1 MCLIEPASERLK
13 IAKVEVSGLE
23 VVDAVRPWENC
34 FPPAGRKKTDGAI
47 QAAGRVSR
55 RVWISGDA
63 QPVPSPA
70 TLFGNMLKE
79 AATVSK
85 EPGLRSLPRPDRK
98 EGTDCGFAARAIR
111 RSCLNS

>member
-23 VVDAVRPWENC
+23 VVDAVRSWENC

-63 QPVPSPA
+63 QPVPSPV

-79 AATVSK
+79 AAGRCQK
-85 EPGLRSLPRPDRK
+85 NLAGDLCPDQTARK
-98 EGTDCGFAARAIR
+98 ELTVGSPLV
-111 RSCLNS
+111 RSGEAV